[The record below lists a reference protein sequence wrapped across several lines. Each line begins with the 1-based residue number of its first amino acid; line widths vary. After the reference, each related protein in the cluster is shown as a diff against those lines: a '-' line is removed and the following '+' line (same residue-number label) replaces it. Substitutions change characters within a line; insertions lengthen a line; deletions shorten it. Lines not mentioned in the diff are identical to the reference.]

1 MFMFILKILCHNLLG
16 MNWPEG
22 WVRNVWAWV
31 RIGWVWKIHGYE
43 TTGYHS
49 KSTGGIRAD
58 LVLKV
63 YALQMWCV
71 LPSSSGE
78 NQELLTDVQDLE
90 QNQSDFKYE
99 ATMVRISAL
108 GWSSDLRNLSEINF
122 IQLYDYPVVSRE
134 YRHIVLRGTH
144 YRKYHRSCSVWLRK
158 RGKGCSPPGRG
169 DLLLLLL
176 LMWYLLLYHIL
187 QLKLFPFCSP
197 RCLLVCHLY
206 ILSYGKLYNRACR
219 TTWL

>member
-1 MFMFILKILCHNLLG
+1 MK
-16 MNWPEG
+16 
-22 WVRNVWAWV
+22 R
-31 RIGWVWKIHGYE
+31 
-43 TTGYHS
+43 
-49 KSTGGIRAD
+49 
-58 LVLKV
+58 
-63 YALQMWCV
+63 V

-78 NQELLTDVQDLE
+78 NRELLTDFQDLE

-108 GWSSDLRNLSEINF
+108 EWSGDLRNLPEMNF

-158 RGKGCSPPGRG
+158 QGKGCSPLARG

-176 LMWYLLLYHIL
+176 LMQYLLLYHII
-187 QLKLFPFCSP
+187 QLKLFSFCLL
-197 RCLLVCHLY
+197 RCMLVCHLC
-206 ILSYGKLYNRACR
+206 IVSYGKLYNRACR
-219 TTWL
+219 TT